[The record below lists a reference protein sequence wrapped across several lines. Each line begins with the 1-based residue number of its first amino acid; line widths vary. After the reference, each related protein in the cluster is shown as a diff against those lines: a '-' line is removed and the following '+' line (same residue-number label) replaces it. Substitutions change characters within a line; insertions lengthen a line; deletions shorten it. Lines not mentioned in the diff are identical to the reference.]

1 MTVEAV
7 AARVEEPAPGADAFV
22 YVDLLTQCLDAGV
35 LMADAAGRI
44 LHCNGSLAS
53 IFGAD
58 PEDIVRLGR
67 DGFIDRVAALAV
79 NPPPMVRE
87 RRLIPTAAKVA
98 CEEIEIREP
107 RSVIRWVARAFS
119 APVATEIVVCTD
131 VTTEIDLADAYQ
143 QIAVTDVLTGLANRR
158 GIDQHLRRE
167 AARAQR
173 HGHRLS
179 FVMADVD
186 HFKRVNDRWGHGA
199 GDDVLRR
206 VSRAISQSLLTSDVA
221 ARWGGEEFLVV
232 LADADVEGARQCAE
246 RIRSA
251 VDNLTIPR
259 IGHVTISAGV
269 AELANGEDL
278 GAALLRADQFLYKAK
293 GEGRNTVRG

>member
-1 MTVEAV
+1 
-7 AARVEEPAPGADAFV
+7 
-22 YVDLLTQCLDAGV
+22 
-35 LMADAAGRI
+35 
-44 LHCNGSLAS
+44 
-53 IFGAD
+53 
-58 PEDIVRLGR
+58 
-67 DGFIDRVAALAV
+67 VAALAV
-79 NPPPMVRE
+79 NPPPLVRE
-87 RRLIPTAAKVA
+87 RRLIPTGAKVA

-119 APVATEIVVCTD
+119 APMPTEIVVCTD

-167 AARAQR
+167 AARASR

-186 HFKRVNDRWGHGA
+186 HFKRVNDRWGHGV

-206 VSRAISQSLLTSDVA
+206 VSRAIAQALRTSDVA

-232 LADADVEGARQCAE
+232 LADAGVEGARLCAE

-269 AELANGEDL
+269 AELASGEDL
-278 GAALLRADQFLYKAK
+278 GAALLRADQFLYQAKA
-293 GEGRNTVRG
+293 EGRNTVRG